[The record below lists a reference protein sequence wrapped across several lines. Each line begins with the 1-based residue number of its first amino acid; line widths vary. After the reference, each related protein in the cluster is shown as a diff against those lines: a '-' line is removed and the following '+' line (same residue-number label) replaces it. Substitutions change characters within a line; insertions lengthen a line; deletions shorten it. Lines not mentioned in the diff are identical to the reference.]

1 MEVTELKEKNFT
13 LNEICDNSM
22 ELFGVYPEV
31 IYGAIKYLEKDKY
44 SITEMKDLIAQYT
57 CMEVK

>member
-1 MEVTELKEKNFT
+1 MKEKNFT